1 MNKLKFHSTKYWKS
15 DIVLKSFLLLSIFNS
30 PLCLHAQHVA
40 LKSNLLYD
48 ALCIPSLGTEVS
60 LDSTLTLS
68 VSSTYCPVSYGNDH
82 KWKNWS
88 FQYEA
93 RHWFLESFNG
103 PYIGVFGIHGGFNL
117 SRIPVFHLSHH
128 RAEGNFNGAGVTFG
142 WHKKLSP
149 NWGIDTSLSAGYLHL
164 RYRHY
169 REGSYG
175 YLEYTKG
182 RGYVGPVSLS
192 VALVYIIR

>member
-1 MNKLKFHSTKYWKS
+1 MNIYQVNRKS
-15 DIVLKSFLLLSIFNS
+15 IRVSCSSFVLLLLFLDF
-30 PLCLHAQHVA
+30 PLRISAQHVA

-48 ALCIPSLGTEVS
+48 ALCIPSLGTEVRI
-60 LDSTLTLS
+60 DSTLTLS
-68 VSSTYCPVSYGNDH
+68 VSSTYCPISYGSDR

-88 FQYEA
+88 VQYEA
-93 RHWFLESFNG
+93 RHWFRKVFHG

-128 RAEGNFNGAGVTFG
+128 RAEGNFNGAGLTFG
-142 WHKKLSP
+142 WHRILSP
-149 NWGIDTSLSAGYLHL
+149 NWGLDTSLSAGYVHL

-182 RGYVGPVSLS
+182 RDYVGPVALS
-192 VALVYIIR
+192 VSLVYIIR

>member
-1 MNKLKFHSTKYWKS
+1 
-15 DIVLKSFLLLSIFNS
+15 VLLLLFLDF
-30 PLCLHAQHVA
+30 PLRISAQHVA

-48 ALCIPSLGTEVS
+48 ALCIPSLGTEVRI
-60 LDSTLTLS
+60 DSTLTLS
-68 VSSTYCPVSYGNDH
+68 VSSTYCPISYGSDR

-88 FQYEA
+88 VQYEA
-93 RHWFLESFNG
+93 RHWFRKVFHG

-128 RAEGNFNGAGVTFG
+128 RAEGNFNGAGLTFG
-142 WHKKLSP
+142 WHRILSP
-149 NWGIDTSLSAGYLHL
+149 NWGLDTSLSAGYVHL

-182 RGYVGPVSLS
+182 RDYVGPVALS
-192 VALVYIIR
+192 VSLVYIIR

>member
-1 MNKLKFHSTKYWKS
+1 MNIYQVNRKS
-15 DIVLKSFLLLSIFNS
+15 IRVSCSSFVLLLLFLDF
-30 PLCLHAQHVA
+30 PLRISAQHVA

-48 ALCIPSLGTEVS
+48 ALCIPSLGTEVRI
-60 LDSTLTLS
+60 DSTLTLS
-68 VSSTYCPVSYGNDH
+68 VSSTYCPISYGSDR

-88 FQYEA
+88 VQYEA
-93 RHWFLESFNG
+93 RHWFRKVFHG

-128 RAEGNFNGAGVTFG
+128 RAEGNFNGAGLTFG
-142 WHKKLSP
+142 WHRILSP
-149 NWGIDTSLSAGYLHL
+149 NWGIDTSLSAGYVHL

-169 REGSYG
+169 REGNYG

-182 RGYVGPVSLS
+182 RDYVGPVALS
-192 VALVYIIR
+192 VSLVYIIR

>member
-1 MNKLKFHSTKYWKS
+1 VSMPSLR
-15 DIVLKSFLLLSIFNS
+15 
-30 PLCLHAQHVA
+30 LHAQHVA

-48 ALCIPSLGTEVS
+48 ALCIPSLGTEVR

-68 VSSTYCPVSYGNDH
+68 VSSTYCPISYGSDR

-88 FQYEA
+88 VQYEA
-93 RHWFLESFNG
+93 RHWFRRSFNG

-117 SRIPVFHLSHH
+117 NRIPIFRLTSH
-128 RAEGNFNGAGVTFG
+128 RAEGNFNGAGLTFG
-142 WHKKLSP
+142 FHRILSP
-149 NWGIDTSLSAGYLHL
+149 HWGIDTSLSAGYLHL

-169 REGSYG
+169 REGTYG

-182 RGYVGPVSLS
+182 RDYVGPVSLS
-192 VALVYIIR
+192 VSLVYIIK

>member
-1 MNKLKFHSTKYWKS
+1 MNIYQVNRKSLKVSCG
-15 DIVLKSFLLLSIFNS
+15 SFVLLLLFLDF
-30 PLCLHAQHVA
+30 PLRISAQHVA

-48 ALCIPSLGTEVS
+48 ALCIPSLGTEVRI
-60 LDSTLTLS
+60 DSTLTLS
-68 VSSTYCPVSYGNDH
+68 VSSTYCPISYGSDR

-88 FQYEA
+88 VQYEA
-93 RHWFLESFNG
+93 RHWFRKVFHG

-128 RAEGNFNGAGVTFG
+128 RAEGNFNGAGLTFG
-142 WHKKLSP
+142 WHRILSP
-149 NWGIDTSLSAGYLHL
+149 NWGLDTSLSAGYVHL

-169 REGSYG
+169 REGNYG

-182 RGYVGPVSLS
+182 RDYVGPVSLS
-192 VALVYIIR
+192 VSLVYIIR